1 MYDAKEAGRD
11 RVAVYSSTAGR
22 DGRMRAR
29 LTWGDRIRH
38 ALEDGRFVLHAQPIL
53 SLNGDR
59 APRHELLLRM
69 VGETGELIPPNVFLY
84 IAERMDLV
92 QEIDRWVLREASR
105 LLANEQRAGSK
116 LRLAVNLSAKSIGD
130 PDLPE
135 VIASELTAAGA
146 DGTGLCIEVTETAA
160 IVNVDRAKRFAT
172 RISELGCE
180 FALDDFGAGFA
191 SFYYLKHLPF
201 DYLKID
207 GEFIQGICGSRT
219 DQLVVQSL
227 AEIAHGLGKRT
238 IAEFVADRDAL
249 ELLRSYGVDYAQG
262 FFVAESKPLAEIDL
276 AQAAEIAP
284 LGVVAPTQ

>member
-1 MYDAKEAGRD
+1 
-11 RVAVYSSTAGR
+11 
-22 DGRMRAR
+22 
-29 LTWGDRIRH
+29 
-38 ALEDGRFVLHAQPIL
+38 
-53 SLNGDR
+53 
-59 APRHELLLRM
+59 
-69 VGETGELIPPNVFLY
+69 
-84 IAERMDLV
+84 
-92 QEIDRWVLREASR
+92 VLREATR

-135 VIASELTAAGA
+135 VIASELAAASA

-172 RISELGCE
+172 RVSELGCE